1 MIPPGHRMPGQPH
14 HARQYSIASPRNG
27 ERPGYNN
34 LSLTIKRVL
43 EDHQG
48 QPVRGVASNYMCDLK
63 VGDKVQVIGP
73 SAPPS

>member
-1 MIPPGHRMPGQPH
+1 VAAPH

-43 EDHQG
+43 EDHHG
-48 QPVRGVASNYMCDLK
+48 AAGARRRLATTC
-63 VGDKVQVIGP
+63 
-73 SAPPS
+73 AT